1 MYSLDELELRIYDE
15 IGKLHYH
22 LGDLSRAKQYHSR
35 HVNALHEPPAS
46 ALRLLSAQRI
56 AKAEEVNLEVR
67 YHQLTMLL
75 LVHLK
80 APIKHIDQLPLPFTP
95 PPNYDSVRSHFNLN
109 SKYFAGEDV
118 ATAARQLLA

>member
-46 ALRLLSAQRI
+46 ALRLA
-56 AKAEEVNLEVR
+56 
-67 YHQLTMLL
+67 
-75 LVHLK
+75 LVEK
-80 APIKHIDQLPLPFTP
+80 Q
-95 PPNYDSVRSHFNLN
+95 
-109 SKYFAGEDV
+109 
-118 ATAARQLLA
+118 AA